1 MLKKTLRVLPVLI
14 LAVIT
19 GACCSVHSEKPET
32 ASGLFINVREHG
44 AAGDGERDDAPAIQ
58 KAIDTAA
65 KTGGTVFFPVG
76 KYRICK
82 TLTIPGGKLSSK
94 RPQNWIT
101 LRGAGG
107 TGSQLLGDGV
117 DYILKAVSG
126 DEKYRYVSGI
136 RVYELTFSS
145 YSREKRCSAIDASA
159 ILRSYIEHCNFLFLN
174 RGIHTFHANRKDS
187 IWILRI
193 SNNNFNF
200 NRDWAIDIQRAFDVV
215 IFNNII
221 EAGRG
226 GIKVGSPGDGL
237 DAACNTLRI
246 ENNVIE
252 GLSEVKDHPAILGSC
267 WVGGWIT
274 GNYFEANGS
283 GDIQIAPKEGDGWTR
298 GLTITG
304 NTFSPTKKQRQTT
317 DYGPVLLQRVMD
329 VQVTGNFT
337 TGERLLHGKSG
348 PLGRSISVQ
357 GNSLNNAAS
366 VSFDGLSPAERAE
379 YEKKQIS
386 HRQSRNR
393 IELGGQ
399 LKVGLDSESGLRF
412 GRNAIR
418 YSDTVPQAGNP
429 GDVVFCRKPAV
440 EKGRVVIGWYCV
452 RGGDKPRWCPLSFAT
467 EDDGGKP

>member
-1 MLKKTLRVLPVLI
+1 MLKKWLRALPVLI
-14 LAVIT
+14 LAAVT
-19 GACCSVHSEKPET
+19 GACCSVRPEKTET
-32 ASGLFINVREHG
+32 ASGIFINVRDHG
-44 AAGDGERDDAPAIQ
+44 AAGDGQRDDAPAIQ

-65 KTGGTVFFPVG
+65 QTGGTVFFPVG

-82 TLTIPGGKLSSK
+82 TLIIPGGKMSSK

-252 GLSEVKDHPAILGSC
+252 GLSEIKGRPAILGAC
-267 WVGGWIT
+267 WVGARIA
-274 GNYFEANGS
+274 GNYFEANGG
-283 GDIQIAPKEGDGWTR
+283 GDIEITPKETEGWAR

-304 NTFSPTKKQRQTT
+304 NTFSPTKKQRQTS

-348 PLGRSISVQ
+348 PLGRSVSVQ

-366 VSFDGLSPAERAE
+366 VSFDGLTPAERAE

-386 HRQSRNR
+386 HRLSRNR
-393 IELGGQ
+393 IELGGR
-399 LKVGLDSESGLRF
+399 LKVGLDSDKGLRF
-412 GRNAIR
+412 GQNTVS
-418 YSDTVPQAGNP
+418 YSDTVPQTGKP
-429 GDVVFCRKPAV
+429 GDMVFCRKPAV
-440 EKGRVVIGWYCV
+440 KNGRVVIGWYCV
-452 RGGDKPRWCPLSFAT
+452 DGGAKPRWCPLSFAA
-467 EDDGGKP
+467 EDAAD